1 MARIYIVEDN
11 DAIREAVTGY
21 LELNEHEVIQ
31 FGRTAGVLESISIKK
46 PDLIIIDVM
55 LPDGNGFNLSK
66 QIKKSEDIPFIFL
79 TARDQESDRI
89 TGFELGADDY
99 VVKPFSPREL
109 VLRVEAVLKRTKS
122 GIKQSIT
129 KWVLDSD
136 VLELDSISHSIRE
149 NSTAIDMTAAEWKIL
164 EYLASN
170 SGILLSREKILGECL
185 DYFFEGSER
194 TIDTHIKNIRSK
206 LKNQNWIKTVR
217 GFGYRF
223 EGGISLQGKK

>member
-11 DAIREAVTGY
+11 DSIREAVKGY

-31 FGRTAGVLESISIKK
+31 FNKTAGVLDTLEHKT
-46 PDLIIIDVM
+46 PDLIIIDIM
-55 LPDGNGFNLSK
+55 LPDGSGFNLSR
-66 QIKKSEDIPFIFL
+66 QIKKTNNIPFIFL

-109 VLRVEAVLKRTKS
+109 VLRVEAVLRRTGGAAEKPYGRWQIGNDTLEIDNS
-122 GIKQSIT
+122 GHKI
-129 KWVLDSD
+129 L
-136 VLELDSISHSIRE
+136 E
-149 NSTAIDMTAAEWKIL
+149 NSRFVQMTAAEWKIL
-164 EYLASN
+164 EYLSLNA
-170 SGILLSREKILGECL
+170 GVLLSREKILGECL

-194 TIDTHIKNIRSK
+194 TVDTHIKNIRSK
-206 LKNQNWIKTVR
+206 FENQEWIKTVR

-223 EGGISLQGKK
+223 EGKVKQ